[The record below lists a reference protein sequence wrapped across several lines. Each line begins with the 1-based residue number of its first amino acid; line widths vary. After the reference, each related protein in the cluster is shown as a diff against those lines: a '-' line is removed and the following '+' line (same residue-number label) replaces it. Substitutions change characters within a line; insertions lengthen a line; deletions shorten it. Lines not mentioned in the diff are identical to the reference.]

1 MYNNNVSPDTW
12 CSLAECE
19 RRLSAKRQQLAD
31 VEYELRLLEQD
42 AFEMYSQSI
51 MYPHLNIE
59 AIQSAQRWIC
69 MIHNKSDLCGNKL
82 DRRKKYVESMSFDRL
97 TDQLRKLTKID
108 SLEIKNI
115 ISVDYNEAYS
125 ILFDYMD
132 YEWTVRVP
140 DVNAVTVDRYRKEGS
155 SCFQIEVLR
164 SGCPVSS
171 DFVYVR
177 RSVGSSF
184 VESGIADIIQA
195 ECTRIQGGI
204 L

>member
-1 MYNNNVSPDTW
+1 MYNNNASPDTW
-12 CSLAECE
+12 CAIAECE
-19 RRLSAKRQQLAD
+19 RRLNAKRQQLAD

-42 AFEMYSQSI
+42 AFQMYSQSI
-51 MYPHLNIE
+51 MYPHFNIE

-82 DRRKKYVESMSFDRL
+82 DRRKKYLESMSFDRL
-97 TDQLRKLTKID
+97 TAQLRDLTEID

-115 ISVDYNEAYS
+115 ISVNFNEAYS

-132 YEWTVRVP
+132 YEWTIRVP
-140 DVNAVTVDRYRKEGS
+140 DVDAVTVDRYRKEGP
-155 SCFQIEVLR
+155 SCFQLEVIR
-164 SGCPVSS
+164 SNCPVSS
-171 DFVYVR
+171 ALVQVCR
-177 RSVGSSF
+177 VVGSSF
-184 VESGIADIIQA
+184 VESGLADIIQA